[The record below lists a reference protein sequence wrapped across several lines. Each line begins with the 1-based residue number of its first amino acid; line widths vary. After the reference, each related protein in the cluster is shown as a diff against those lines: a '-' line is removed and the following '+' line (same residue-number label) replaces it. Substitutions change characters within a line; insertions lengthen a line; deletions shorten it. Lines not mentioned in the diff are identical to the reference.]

1 MSRSFRERAGVVLL
15 FLAVPMLSV
24 ICQPSF
30 GEPANV
36 QELIKELELRRAH
49 AVVHREIDLLDKI
62 TADESVRISPIG
74 EQGTKAQ
81 LLTSLKSGE
90 TTYSSISVDD
100 LTVRIYGNAA
110 LVTGRSDFQ
119 GQRSGKPFGGHC
131 RFSRVWVKNG
141 ENWQEVLFQLT
152 PVSDR

>member
-1 MSRSFRERAGVVLL
+1 MSKSFRKRASVVLL

-30 GEPANV
+30 GEPAKV
-36 QELIKELELRRAH
+36 EDLIKELELRRAH
-49 AVVHREIDLLDKI
+49 AVVHLEIDLLDKI
-62 TADESVRISPIG
+62 TADESVRISPTG
-74 EQGTKAQ
+74 EKGTKSQ

-90 TTYSSISVDD
+90 TTYSSISVDE

-119 GQRSGKPFGGHC
+119 GQRSGKPFVGRC

-141 ENWQEVLFQLT
+141 ENWQEVMFQLT